1 MTTLTVDFDW
11 ERAGEVGIDG
21 GKPAFPALG
30 REPIFGAQLD
40 RGEREALVARLRA
53 RPHEYVG
60 QEEVPLSTAPV
71 LDGDRLRPRHVGTRC
86 YLVAADEGYAIMPGG
101 LTRVAYSDESLVVS
115 MQRGGGSKDT
125 WVLSEEPV
133 SDFSVSNL
141 GVQLRYR
148 YEFAPLSYVYVVYG
162 RGGFEQENTAPGS
175 DQAVRDSFSLRDD
188 EQLLI
193 KVSYR
198 FET

>member
-1 MTTLTVDFDW
+1 MIHRQDAIEIAQACGVEQRVRRQRPRQLHTL
-11 ERAGEVGIDG
+11 RAQACD
-21 GKPAFPALG
+21 
-30 REPIFGAQLD
+30 
-40 RGEREALVARLRA
+40 EREDDLDFLASEMAGFAGMGIQARDRDARLRQA
-53 RPHEYVG
+53 YRV
-60 QEEVPLSTAPV
+60 
-71 LDGDRLRPRHVGTRC
+71 D
-86 YLVAADEGYAIMPGG
+86 AAGNSIPTD
-101 LTRVAYSDESLVVS
+101 
-115 MQRGGGSKDT
+115 
-125 WVLSEEPV
+125 EPV

>member
-1 MTTLTVDFDW
+1 VVVN
-11 ERAGEVGIDG
+11 GEVIPDRFCV
-21 GKPAFPALG
+21 GKAAFEIRSRTLG
-30 REPIFGAQLD
+30 SKE
-40 RGEREALVARLRA
+40 
-53 RPHEYVG
+53 
-60 QEEVPLSTAPV
+60 
-71 LDGDRLRPRHVGTRC
+71 
-86 YLVAADEGYAIMPGG
+86 
-101 LTRVAYSDESLVVS
+101 VAYRVDAAGNSIPTD
-115 MQRGGGSKDT
+115 
-125 WVLSEEPV
+125 EPV